1 MNSIFIDRDGMRL
14 KGHTIS
20 GRNGKTSVRI
30 EIEVTEPY
38 ALAGLMRDL
47 KMIDAEQAEA
57 RRPAAKR
64 PAKPLLIT
72 HRTGDEP

>member
-1 MNSIFIDRDGMRL
+1 MSSIFIDRDGMRL

-20 GRNGKTSVRI
+20 GRNGKTSVRV
-30 EIEVTEPY
+30 EIEVTDPY

-47 KMIDAEQAEA
+47 QRIDAGQEEA

-72 HRTGDEP
+72 HRAGDEP